1 MLSPSSCTDMCKN
14 ACGNIIYIYIIPMG
28 YIEYKIDNFGL
39 KNISRNRLK
48 KPIHRIK
55 TFSGIGKKQHIHRI
69 FPAIH
74 FDPGK

>member
-1 MLSPSSCTDMCKN
+1 
-14 ACGNIIYIYIIPMG
+14 MG